1 MTGQFLFEIKKMS
14 QVDDYRTK
22 YDSYIGWTSNVT
34 LITLGW
40 YVFQFML
47 LGVMNKI
54 LMKNE
59 RYRSLSLE
67 KQRATTFQLVDSGL
81 LLFMLFFVGSLTIKR
96 HILGDYPDVIG
107 VQGERVFACYMF
119 AEYMIELTYRLQVRI
134 PMIVH
139 HIAAMINIGLVLHV
153 QELRTRTY
161 LNLLGMIGFITCITF
176 LKMIAFSMYRL
187 EPKANI
193 TYRLMN
199 GSLYQ
204 EFFCKVLLQFLNGAI
219 LAAGVINGDFENSVI
234 RYILMFGSFILFMP
248 IQFYNVYI
256 IYQVRNK
263 MRN

>member
-1 MTGQFLFEIKKMS
+1 MSSQQLFIET
-14 QVDDYRTK
+14 YNP
-22 YDSYIGWTSNVT
+22 YIGWTENVS

-40 YVFQFML
+40 YVLHFVL
-47 LGVMNKI
+47 LTGTHKFLNRIDV
-54 LMKNE
+54 
-59 RYRSLSLE
+59 YRNMSQE
-67 KQRATTFQLVDSGL
+67 KQRATTFQLVDSFL
-81 LLFMLFFVGSLTIKR
+81 LLFNLFFSGSLMIKR
-96 HILGDYPDVIG
+96 FILNDYPDLIG
-107 VQGERVFACYMF
+107 VRGERVFACYML
-119 AEYMIELTYRLQVRI
+119 AEYMVELTYRLQVRI

-139 HIAAMINIGLVLHV
+139 HIAAMINIGIALHI

-161 LNLLGMIGFITCITF
+161 INLLITIGFITCITF

-187 EPKANI
+187 YPKTNI

-204 EFFCKVLLQFLNGAI
+204 ELFCKILLQFLNGTI
-219 LAAGVINGDFENSVI
+219 LVAGIINGDFGDSI
-234 RYILMFGSFILFMP
+234 FRYVLLFGSFIVFMP